1 MGVKWAGIIES
12 IVAFCKFINNRGM
25 YFIKKGAGLL
35 VVVYI
40 LLKRGGVLFVVYP
53 IIKLDWV

>member
-1 MGVKWAGIIES
+1 MSVKWAGIIES

-40 LLKRGGVLFVVYP
+40 LLKGAEYFL
-53 IIKLDWV
+53 